1 MTKTYRL
8 HNLDCANCA
17 AKVERAINKLDG
29 VNSASVNFFAQK
41 LTVNVDD
48 GKLDVVMPEVCRVC
62 KKVEPDMEIVGV
74 KA

>member
-41 LTVNVDD
+41 LTVDVDD

>member
-17 AKVERAINKLDG
+17 AKVERAINKIDG

-41 LTVNVDD
+41 MTVDADD
-48 GKLDVVMPEVCRVC
+48 HDAVMPAVCRAC
-62 KKVEPDMEIVGV
+62 KRVEPDMEIVL
-74 KA
+74 

>member
-1 MTKTYRL
+1 MTKTYRV

-17 AKVERAINKLDG
+17 AKVERAINKIDG

-41 LTVNVDD
+41 ITVDICDD
-48 GKLDVVMPEVCRVC
+48 RSDAIIGEIKRVC
-62 KKVEPDMEIVGV
+62 KKVEPEMEF